1 MQAAALPRQ
10 KYQVIL
16 PLTTIKD
23 NEVYAPNY
31 KDGETV
37 ALIRYPHGGTFE
49 IPILKVNNKL
59 AEGKSVLGNTPA
71 DAIGINKKNADRLS
85 GADFDGDTVMVI
97 PCNSTKSKVKITSTS
112 PLKGLEGFD
121 TKDAYG
127 GTVKKDA
134 DGVDHYYRNGK
145 EYKIMRNTQTEMGKV
160 SNLITDM
167 TLKGATQD
175 ELARAVRHS
184 MVVIDAE
191 KHKLDYKQ
199 SEIDNGIASLKKKYQ
214 GNVDSEGRYHEGA
227 STLISR
233 AKSETQVLKR
243 KGSPTINEDG
253 SLSYK
258 SVKEEYVDKNGKIQV
273 RTQKS
278 TKMAETKDARTL
290 SSGTPQ
296 EEAYADYANSMKSLA
311 NQARREM
318 MSTGKIA
325 YSASAKATYSEE
337 VNSLNAKLDLALANA
352 PRERQAQTMANAT
365 VAAKR
370 KDNPDMTK
378 AEVKKAS
385 QQALAQ
391 ATPASNPMKPT
402 MVKTNDRWQYPLAY
416 IYVGAGVTSIRQA
429 NITNCVGT
437 SECPFVTA
445 PLDKV
450 EIDDLIAQWQDQWKE
465 FYEKQTT
472 DMEETNKFWKEQWST
487 WFLAQTEEIQSAYLT
502 WEAQWNL
509 WYSEHTADME
519 ATSTYWKEKW
529 EAWFNEYTSINT
541 AEMAD
546 WKQKSETE
554 FREWFDQLQALL
566 DGNTAASL
574 AKKLLELQEQVDILN
589 QFSSNLEN
597 EYTVYQK
604 LYDNGYRTYGDVL
617 DSSDAPITD
626 SNLDTVIGRTY
637 SSDLLR
643 DSNGDVIEGRAIF
656 VIK

>member
-1 MQAAALPRQ
+1 MSVTFGFYNSKEGDRRYYAIQMSSIFDGIIQDGILQHVGTAMVVKESEAMIINVGVGRAWFNHTWTLNDAL
-10 KYQVIL
+10 L
-16 PLTTIKD
+16 PL
-23 NEVYAPNY
+23 
-31 KDGETV
+31 
-37 ALIRYPHGGTFE
+37 
-49 IPILKVNNKL
+49 
-59 AEGKSVLGNTPA
+59 
-71 DAIGINKKNADRLS
+71 
-85 GADFDGDTVMVI
+85 
-97 PCNSTKSKVKITSTS
+97 
-112 PLKGLEGFD
+112 
-121 TKDAYG
+121 
-127 GTVKKDA
+127 
-134 DGVDHYYRNGK
+134 
-145 EYKIMRNTQTEMGKV
+145 
-160 SNLITDM
+160 
-167 TLKGATQD
+167 
-175 ELARAVRHS
+175 
-184 MVVIDAE
+184 VVP
-191 KHKLDYKQ
+191 Q
-199 SEIDNGIASLKKKYQ
+199 SEILLNRYDAVVLE
-214 GNVDSEGRYHEGA
+214 VDSREA
-227 STLISR
+227 VR
-233 AKSETQVLKR
+233 ANDIKII
-243 KGSPTINEDG
+243 KG
-253 SLSYK
+253 
-258 SVKEEYVDKNGKIQV
+258 
-273 RTQKS
+273 
-278 TKMAETKDARTL
+278 
-290 SSGTPQ
+290 
-296 EEAYADYANSMKSLA
+296 
-311 NQARREM
+311 
-318 MSTGKIA
+318 
-325 YSASAKATYSEE
+325 
-337 VNSLNAKLDLALANA
+337 
-352 PRERQAQTMANAT
+352 
-365 VAAKR
+365 
-370 KDNPDMTK
+370 
-378 AEVKKAS
+378 
-385 QQALAQ
+385 
-391 ATPASNPMKPT
+391 TPASNPTKPT
-402 MVKTNDRWQYPLAY
+402 MVKTNDHWQYPLAY

-487 WFLAQTEEIQSAYLT
+487 WFLAQTEEIQSAYLA

-529 EAWFNEYTSINT
+529 EAWFNEYTSVNT

-554 FREWFDQLQALL
+554 FREWFDRLQALL

-617 DSSDAPITD
+617 DSSDASITD

>member
-1 MQAAALPRQ
+1 M
-10 KYQVIL
+10 
-16 PLTTIKD
+16 
-23 NEVYAPNY
+23 
-31 KDGETV
+31 
-37 ALIRYPHGGTFE
+37 
-49 IPILKVNNKL
+49 
-59 AEGKSVLGNTPA
+59 
-71 DAIGINKKNADRLS
+71 
-85 GADFDGDTVMVI
+85 
-97 PCNSTKSKVKITSTS
+97 
-112 PLKGLEGFD
+112 
-121 TKDAYG
+121 
-127 GTVKKDA
+127 
-134 DGVDHYYRNGK
+134 
-145 EYKIMRNTQTEMGKV
+145 
-160 SNLITDM
+160 
-167 TLKGATQD
+167 
-175 ELARAVRHS
+175 
-184 MVVIDAE
+184 
-191 KHKLDYKQ
+191 
-199 SEIDNGIASLKKKYQ
+199 
-214 GNVDSEGRYHEGA
+214 
-227 STLISR
+227 
-233 AKSETQVLKR
+233 
-243 KGSPTINEDG
+243 
-253 SLSYK
+253 
-258 SVKEEYVDKNGKIQV
+258 
-273 RTQKS
+273 
-278 TKMAETKDARTL
+278 
-290 SSGTPQ
+290 
-296 EEAYADYANSMKSLA
+296 
-311 NQARREM
+311 
-318 MSTGKIA
+318 
-325 YSASAKATYSEE
+325 
-337 VNSLNAKLDLALANA
+337 
-352 PRERQAQTMANAT
+352 
-365 VAAKR
+365 
-370 KDNPDMTK
+370 
-378 AEVKKAS
+378 
-385 QQALAQ
+385 
-391 ATPASNPMKPT
+391 
-402 MVKTNDRWQYPLAY
+402 
-416 IYVGAGVTSIRQA
+416 
-429 NITNCVGT
+429 
-437 SECPFVTA
+437 TA

-617 DSSDAPITD
+617 DSSDASITD